1 MKKMD
6 EMEMSISLKSIRSA
20 WFYTVV
26 FLFIWMSYDFYKTR
40 ETVLPSFLLISQNI
54 VLLASKLYFERKM
67 NKDEE

>member
-40 ETVLPSFLLISQNI
+40 ETGLPSFLLISQNI